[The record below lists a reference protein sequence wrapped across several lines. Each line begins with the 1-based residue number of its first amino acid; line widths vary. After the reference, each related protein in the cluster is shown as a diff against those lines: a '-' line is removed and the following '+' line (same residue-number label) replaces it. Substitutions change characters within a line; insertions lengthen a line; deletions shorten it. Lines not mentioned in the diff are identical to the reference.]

1 MKLPYFIR
9 KLFGIKVYALVGR
22 SGTGKSFRARL
33 VAEKN
38 GIELIIDDGLL
49 IKNDSIIAGKSA
61 KSEKVYLTAIKTA
74 LFDTVEHRTEV
85 RDKLQEEQFSK
96 ILLLGTSEAMV
107 QKIAKRLHLPK
118 PFKIIKIEDIVTQ
131 EEIETALKERASG
144 KHVIPIPTVEVEK
157 DYGDIISGYINET
170 IQKGMFLF
178 KKDKKIEK
186 TVVQPSFA
194 QTKGKVTIAK
204 AALIQMLI
212 HCADEFDSSIEIQKI
227 KIGIDST
234 GAYKIKLFIKASYKT
249 QLSGNFHNFQ
259 QYLTQSLF
267 RYTGIT
273 IREMNI
279 EIETLKDN

>member
-1 MKLPYFIR
+1 M
-9 KLFGIKVYALVGR
+9 FGIKVYALVGR

-61 KSEKVYLTAIKTA
+61 KSEKIYLTAIKTA
-74 LFDTVEHRTEV
+74 LFDSVEHRTEV
-85 RDKLQEEQFSK
+85 RDKLQKEQFNK

-131 EEIETALKERASG
+131 EEIEMALKERASG

-178 KKDKKIEK
+178 KQHKNIEK

-194 QTKGKVTIAK
+194 QSSKGKVTIAK
-204 AALIQMLI
+204 AALVQMII
-212 HCADEFDSSIEIQKI
+212 HCADEFDSSIEIKKI
-227 KIGIDST
+227 KIGVDNA

-249 QLSGNFHNFQ
+249 QLSGKYHNFQ

-273 IREMNI
+273 IKEMNI
-279 EIETLKDN
+279 EIDSMKD

>member
-1 MKLPYFIR
+1 MKLPFFIR
-9 KLFGIKVYALVGR
+9 KMFGIKVYALVGR

-61 KSEKVYLTAIKTA
+61 KSEKIYLTAIKTA
-74 LFDTVEHRTEV
+74 LFDSVEHRTEV
-85 RDKLQEEQFSK
+85 RDKLQKEQFNK

-131 EEIETALKERASG
+131 EEIEMALKERASG

-178 KKDKKIEK
+178 KQHKNIEK

-194 QTKGKVTIAK
+194 QSSKGKVTIAK
-204 AALIQMLI
+204 AALVQMII
-212 HCADEFDSSIEIQKI
+212 HCADEFDSSIEIKKI
-227 KIGIDST
+227 KIGVDSS
-234 GAYKIKLFIKASYKT
+234 GSYKIKLFIKASYKT
-249 QLSGNFHNFQ
+249 QLSGKYHNFQ

-273 IREMNI
+273 IKEMNI
-279 EIETLKDN
+279 EIDSMKD